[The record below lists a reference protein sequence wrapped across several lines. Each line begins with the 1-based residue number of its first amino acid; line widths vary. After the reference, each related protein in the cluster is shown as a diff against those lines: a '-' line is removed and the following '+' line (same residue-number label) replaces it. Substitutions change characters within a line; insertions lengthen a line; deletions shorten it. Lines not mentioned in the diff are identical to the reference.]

1 MNNNVKIARELVRI
15 AKELTAANAKP
26 ISKFEDSLVNVW
38 NWTCEL
44 QNDRQNGIDDC
55 MVYLTFEHPG
65 KYDNSVKQD
74 EDVIHGWF
82 NYTFTEDYG
91 YNFEEKTNLEL
102 DESARSGEPF
112 GSKITINL
120 LAQNLVDTPD
130 GHEVFKV
137 LRQSRSKLFAG
148 D

>member
-1 MNNNVKIARELVRI
+1 MNNNTRIARELVRI
-15 AKELTAANAKP
+15 AKELTAANAQP
-26 ISKFEDSLVNVW
+26 VQKFEDKLINVW

-65 KYDNSVKQD
+65 IYDGSVKQD
-74 EDVIHGWF
+74 EEVIHGWF
-82 NYTFTEDYG
+82 NYTFTEYYG
-91 YNFEEKTNLEL
+91 YNFEEKANLEL
-102 DESARSGEPF
+102 DESARSGEMF

-120 LAQNLVDTPD
+120 RGQDLVDTPD
-130 GHEVFKV
+130 GYEVFKV
-137 LRQSRSKLFAG
+137 LRQSRKKLFAG